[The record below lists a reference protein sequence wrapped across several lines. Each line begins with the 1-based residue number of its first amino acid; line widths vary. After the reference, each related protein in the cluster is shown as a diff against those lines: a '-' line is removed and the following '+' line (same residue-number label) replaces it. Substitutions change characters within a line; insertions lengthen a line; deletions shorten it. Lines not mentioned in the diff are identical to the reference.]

1 MSLIRSLIRLLDRLA
16 TAILVLLMGAMGLI
30 AFVAVFFRFVLHS
43 PLTWSEES
51 ARYMMVWV
59 TFMGAGL
66 AMKRRRHIGITF
78 VVDKLPDRIRL
89 TVNTLAEV
97 IIIAFMGIVTW
108 QGLSLMLQLRT
119 QVSPAMRFPMIIP
132 YFAVP
137 LGSFY
142 MLLVTLELL
151 LDRST
156 GALSTANTELEA
168 IQEQKG
174 ESA

>member
-1 MSLIRSLIRLLDRLA
+1 MSFVRSLTRFLDRLA
-16 TAILVLLMGAMGLI
+16 RAVLVLLMGAMGLI
-30 AFVAVFFRFVLHS
+30 AFAAVFFRFVLHS

-78 VVDKLPDRIRL
+78 VVDRLPARMRL
-89 TVNTLAEV
+89 AVNTLAEL
-97 IIIAFMGIVTW
+97 IIIVFMGTVTW
-108 QGLSLMLQLRT
+108 QGLSLMFQLRS
-119 QVSPAMRFPMIIP
+119 QVSPAMGFPMIIP
-132 YFAVP
+132 YLAIP
-137 LGSFY
+137 LGSLY

-156 GALSTANTELEA
+156 GALSTADTELEA
-168 IQEQKG
+168 MQERKG
-174 ESA
+174 DSA